1 MLGLWRPHLLFDLL
15 RWLQRIANRLA
26 NWVKHSRLV
35 DEKWAAKTAAEFTGA
50 ALAIANHP
58 GRTARTLF
66 IAFIENVI
74 NLASLYMLFL
84 AFYKPVELGVLIAGF
99 AIGILFRI
107 VSIPPQGIGVVE
119 GVTALVFILLGV
131 PAERA
136 TVVALTFRGLSF
148 WLPLLLGFFLLHK
161 HKVFSVEHRIFEIKM
176 ECASCI
182 DFDCTHRAGKFIV
195 VCYAG
200 SVQPSRIG

>member
-1 MLGLWRPHLLFDLL
+1 MIGLILLFSQHQLQTYEVVGWFILLLIFGGLSLVLMLGLWRPHLLFDLL

-50 ALAIANHP
+50 ALAIATHP

-131 PAERA
+131 E
-136 TVVALTFRGLSF
+136 L
-148 WLPLLLGFFLLHK
+148 K
-161 HKVFSVEHRIFEIKM
+161 E
-176 ECASCI
+176 
-182 DFDCTHRAGKFIV
+182 
-195 VCYAG
+195 
-200 SVQPSRIG
+200 QPWSP